1 MKISQTGIELIK
13 KFEGCVLHAYK
24 DPVGVWTIGYGHTV
38 GVKSGQ
44 KVTQKQA
51 ETLLKE
57 DLKIYENHVAKSG
70 VKVNQNQFDALV
82 SFTYNCGAGSLKTL
96 LSGRSL
102 NEVSKALLL
111 YNKAGG
117 RVLQGLV
124 NRRKAEKELF
134 DKGVAVS
141 KPTVSKPKVRNLKLT
156 KEFMRGEDVRDVQKR
171 LVALYFYPDIK
182 SGNKG
187 VDGVWGKNTDDAYR
201 RWQSVYTPKLV
212 DGIHGANGRKVLNSL
227 TDKLI

>member
-13 KFEGCVLHAYK
+13 KFEGCVLYAYK

-57 DLKIYENHVAKSG
+57 DLKIYENHVTKSG

-134 DKGVAVS
+134 DKV
-141 KPTVSKPKVRNLKLT
+141 L
-156 KEFMRGEDVRDVQKR
+156 R
-171 LVALYFYPDIK
+171 L
-182 SGNKG
+182 
-187 VDGVWGKNTDDAYR
+187 
-201 RWQSVYTPKLV
+201 
-212 DGIHGANGRKVLNSL
+212 
-227 TDKLI
+227 

>member
-1 MKISQTGIELIK
+1 MKISKNGIELIK

-44 KVTQKQA
+44 KITQAQA
-51 ETLLKE
+51 EKFLKA
-57 DLKIYENHVAKSG
+57 DLVIYENAVTDSKA
-70 VKVNQNQFDALV
+70 KVNQNQFDALV

-96 LSGRSL
+96 LSGRTL

-111 YNKAGG
+111 YNKARG

-134 DKGVAVS
+134 DKEVKVS
-141 KPTVSKPKVRNLKLT
+141 KAKVRNLKLT

-182 SGNKG
+182 SGHKG
-187 VDGVWGKNTDDAYR
+187 VDGVWGGNTDNAYR
-201 RWQSVYTPKLV
+201 RWQSVYTPKVV
-212 DGIHGANGRKVLNSL
+212 DGIHGSNGRKVLNGL

>member
-1 MKISQTGIELIK
+1 MKTSQTGINLIK

-24 DPVGVWTIGYGHTV
+24 DPIGVWTIGYGHTV
-38 GVKSGQ
+38 GVKDGQ
-44 KVTQKQA
+44 KITQKQA
-51 ETLLKE
+51 EKFLKD
-57 DLKIYENHVAKSG
+57 DLKIYEKG
-70 VKVNQNQFDALV
+70 VTDSKIKVNQNQFDALV
-82 SFTYNCGAGSLKTL
+82 SFAYNCGIGSLKTL
-96 LSGRSL
+96 LSGRTL
-102 NEVSKALLL
+102 NQVSDALLL
-111 YNKAGG
+111 YNKAGE

-134 DKGVAVS
+134 DKGVAA
-141 KPTVSKPKVRNLKLT
+141 KVRNLKLT
-156 KEFMRGEDVRDVQKR
+156 KKPYMFGDDVRDVQKR

-187 VDGVWGKNTDDAYR
+187 VDGVWGEKTDEAYR

>member
-1 MKISQTGIELIK
+1 M
-13 KFEGCVLHAYK
+13 
-24 DPVGVWTIGYGHTV
+24 
-38 GVKSGQ
+38 
-44 KVTQKQA
+44 
-51 ETLLKE
+51 
-57 DLKIYENHVAKSG
+57 
-70 VKVNQNQFDALV
+70 
-82 SFTYNCGAGSLKTL
+82 SFAYNCGVGSLKTL

-102 NEVSKALLL
+102 NQVSEALLL

-134 DKGVAVS
+134 DKGVSVS

-187 VDGVWGKNTDDAYR
+187 VDGVWGKNTDNAYR

-212 DGIHGANGRKVLNSL
+212 DGIHGANGRKVLNGL

>member
-1 MKISQTGIELIK
+1 MKITQTGIELIK
-13 KFEGCVLHAYK
+13 NFEGCVLHAYK

-44 KVTQKQA
+44 SITQAQA
-51 ETLLKE
+51 EKFLKD
-57 DLKIYENHVAKSG
+57 DLVIYEKAVTDSK

-96 LSGRSL
+96 LSGRTL

-141 KPTVSKPKVRNLKLT
+141 KPTVSKTKVRNLKLT

-182 SGNKG
+182 SGHKG
-187 VDGVWGKNTDDAYR
+187 VDGVWGKNTDNAYR
-201 RWQSVYTPKLV
+201 RWQSVYTPKVV

>member
-1 MKISQTGIELIK
+1 MKTSQTGINLIK

-57 DLKIYENHVAKSG
+57 DLKIYENHVTKSG

-187 VDGVWGKNTDDAYR
+187 VDGVWGKNTDNAYR

>member
-1 MKISQTGIELIK
+1 MKTSQTGINLIK

-44 KVTQKQA
+44 KITQAQA
-51 ETLLKE
+51 EKFLKD
-57 DLKIYENHVAKSG
+57 DLKIYEKG
-70 VKVNQNQFDALV
+70 VTDSKIKVNQNQFDALV
-82 SFTYNCGAGSLKTL
+82 SFAYNCGVGSLKTL
-96 LSGRSL
+96 LSGRTL
-102 NEVSKALLL
+102 NQVSDALLL

-124 NRRKAEKELF
+124 NRRKAEKDLF

-141 KPTVSKPKVRNLKLT
+141 KPTVSKTKVRNLKLT

-187 VDGVWGKNTDDAYR
+187 VDGIWGKNTDNAYR

>member
-1 MKISQTGIELIK
+1 MKISKNGIELIK
-13 KFEGCVLHAYK
+13 NFEGCVLHAYK
-24 DPVGVWTIGYGHTV
+24 DPVGVWTIGFGHTV

-44 KVTQKQA
+44 SITQAQA
-51 ETLLKE
+51 EKFLKD
-57 DLKIYENHVAKSG
+57 DLVIYEKAVTDSK

-96 LSGRSL
+96 LSGRTL

-134 DKGVAVS
+134 DKEVKV
-141 KPTVSKPKVRNLKLT
+141 VSKPKVRNLKLT
-156 KEFMRGEDVRDVQKR
+156 KEFMRGDDVRDVQKR

-182 SGNKG
+182 SGHKG
-187 VDGVWGKNTDDAYR
+187 VDGVWGKNTDNAYR
-201 RWQSVYTPKLV
+201 RWQSVYTPKVV

-227 TDKLI
+227 TDKLV

>member
-1 MKISQTGIELIK
+1 MKISKNGIELIK

-44 KVTQKQA
+44 SITQAQA
-51 ETLLKE
+51 EKFLKD
-57 DLKIYENHVAKSG
+57 DLVIYEKAVTDSK

-96 LSGRSL
+96 LSGRTL

-134 DKGVAVS
+134 DKEVKVVS
-141 KPTVSKPKVRNLKLT
+141 KPATSNVRNLKLS
-156 KEFMRGEDVRDVQKR
+156 KPLMQGADVLDLQKR
-171 LVALYFYPDIK
+171 LIALHFYPDITR
-182 SGNKG
+182 GDKG
-187 VDGVWGKNTDDAYR
+187 RDGWFGKNTDNAYR

-212 DGIHGANGRKVLNSL
+212 DGVHGSNGRKVLNGL
-227 TDKLI
+227 TDRLV

>member
-1 MKISQTGIELIK
+1 MRITQTGIDLIK

-24 DPVGVWTIGYGHTV
+24 DRIGVWTIGYGHTV

-57 DLKIYENHVAKSG
+57 DLKIYENHVTKSG

-134 DKGVAVS
+134 DKEVKVVK
-141 KPTVSKPKVRNLKLT
+141 KPATSKVRNLKLS
-156 KEFMRGEDVRDVQKR
+156 KPLMQGSDVLDLQKR
-171 LVALYFYPDIK
+171 LIALHFYPDITR
-182 SGNKG
+182 GDKG
-187 VDGVWGKNTDDAYR
+187 RDGWFGKNTDNAYR

-212 DGIHGANGRKVLNSL
+212 DGIHGANGRKVLNGL
-227 TDKLI
+227 TDRLV

>member
-1 MKISQTGIELIK
+1 MKISQTGIDLIK

-24 DPVGVWTIGYGHTV
+24 DPIGVWTIGYGHTV

-51 ETLLKE
+51 ESLLKQ
-57 DLKIYENHVAKSG
+57 DLKIYENHVTKSG

-96 LSGRSL
+96 LNGRTL

-117 RVLQGLV
+117 RKLQGLV

-134 DKGVAVS
+134 DKEVKVVS
-141 KPTVSKPKVRNLKLT
+141 KPTTNKVRNLKLE
-156 KEFMRGEDVRDVQKR
+156 KVFMYGEDVKDVQKR

-182 SGNKG
+182 KGNKG
-187 VDGVWGKNTDDAYR
+187 VDAIWGKNTDNAYR

-212 DGIHGANGRKVLNSL
+212 DGIHGTNGRKVLNSL
-227 TDKLI
+227 TDRLI